1 MLSPAMTVPSLPMET
16 ILALNSLR
24 DKAIVSL
31 AGGTEFVIDQN
42 KSKTIGADSAFTF
55 GGNNTNNTNNNNNH
69 NNTSN
74 NNNNNNNNNH
84 NNSNSSS
91 TQSSFG
97 LPDPMDGFP
106 LLLYTYQQSNS
117 PHCIGKKSQK
127 TSQYI
132 DDEVLAI
139 DANKN
144 DQYLDNV
151 QSSLD
156 NIMLSMYHYRV
167 RTLNFFMNT
176 NTNNN
181 NNNNQIGNTNKTTP
195 LFTKKL
201 QNQTMVDS
209 ETDNDDIDVE
219 TNHIIQQFQMTA
231 AIVPQ
236 NDSDQDD
243 GENSD
248 NTEDESPIQITQ
260 QPFKSGNNT
269 NVTPTPTPKTTH
281 TFNILDSDDNDDD
294 GDDDDLDIDFVG

>member
-1 MLSPAMTVPSLPMET
+1 
-16 ILALNSLR
+16 
-24 DKAIVSL
+24 
-31 AGGTEFVIDQN
+31 
-42 KSKTIGADSAFTF
+42 
-55 GGNNTNNTNNNNNH
+55 
-69 NNTSN
+69 
-74 NNNNNNNNNH
+74 
-84 NNSNSSS
+84 
-91 TQSSFG
+91 
-97 LPDPMDGFP
+97 
-106 LLLYTYQQSNS
+106 
-117 PHCIGKKSQK
+117 
-127 TSQYI
+127 
-132 DDEVLAI
+132 
-139 DANKN
+139 
-144 DQYLDNV
+144 
-151 QSSLD
+151 
-156 NIMLSMYHYRV
+156 
-167 RTLNFFMNT
+167 MNT